1 MITLTETSIK
11 KYKFIDESVCSEGRH
26 AFWHVFSDYIA
37 NMMFAEIQFR
47 EKLTDGV
54 GGFYSSNLYKDD
66 KILKDLNGIALPL
79 ETVTL
84 CTDPGNESIKF
95 NSELDFATFVHE
107 VSHFY
112 HVVRDKFEYQCPY
125 IIRRDPDS
133 RERID
138 CEYEAGWRS
147 LMMSKEYSL
156 FPDGDRTLLEM
167 NLVNMLHYIDIV
179 NAYRFKDCDP
189 KVFERRQKE
198 WVATVSDFSQI
209 HDYEVV
215 V

>member
-26 AFWHVFSDYIA
+26 TFWHVFSDYIA

-47 EKLTDGV
+47 EKLIDGV
-54 GGFYSSNLYKDD
+54 GGFYSSSLYKDD

-112 HVVRDKFEYQCPY
+112 HAW
-125 IIRRDPDS
+125 S
-133 RERID
+133 
-138 CEYEAGWRS
+138 
-147 LMMSKEYSL
+147 
-156 FPDGDRTLLEM
+156 T
-167 NLVNMLHYIDIV
+167 
-179 NAYRFKDCDP
+179 
-189 KVFERRQKE
+189 
-198 WVATVSDFSQI
+198 
-209 HDYEVV
+209 
-215 V
+215 